1 MNLGS
6 LRLRLLLAG
15 ALSIILA
22 LALAAAGLTLL
33 FKRHVER
40 RLDDELSVYLNQLT
54 SHLERSPASG
64 LAVTGDLGDP
74 RFETP
79 LSGLYWQIDPGGAGK
94 ILRSRSLWDTEL
106 ALPADAG
113 VDSTVHHHT
122 IAGPGGTQLYLAER
136 NIDLPAR
143 LGDGTVRIAVARD
156 AASITNA
163 TAQFARELMLLL
175 AVIGLLLIAAA
186 WAQVSIGLRPLDAV
200 RNKLAAIRT
209 GGAPRLGSAFPTEVR
224 PLAQEIDDLLDARDA
239 DIAKAR
245 ARAADLAHGL
255 RTPLQVLNSEIEQLR
270 RKGHKAAAE
279 SLTHVA
285 ESMQRH
291 VERELARARLSTRQK
306 QTASTRVATAVDR
319 VVRVV
324 ERIPAAQ
331 RLDWSIDI
339 PSDLHARI
347 DDDDLAEALGNLIE
361 NGVRHA
367 RHVLTI
373 NAHVED
379 GTAVIS
385 VGDDGP
391 GIPEEKHAEVL
402 SRGGRV
408 DARGSGA
415 GLGLSI
421 VTDIAN
427 AWFGSLTL
435 ADGEPGLRAEL
446 RLPSARAPNGES

>member
-33 FKRHVER
+33 FERHAER
-40 RLDDELSVYLNQLT
+40 RLNDELSIYLNQLT
-54 SHLERSPASG
+54 SHLEHSTSEG
-64 LAVTGDLGDP
+64 LEVTGDLGEP
-74 RFETP
+74 RFDTP
-79 LSGLYWQIDPGGAGK
+79 LSGLYWQINPGSGGK
-94 ILRSRSLWDTEL
+94 VLRSRSLWDAEL
-106 ALPADAG
+106 ALSEDTG
-113 VDSTVHHHT
+113 VGGPIHHDT
-122 IAGPGGTQLYLAER
+122 IDGPGGTRLYLAQR
-136 NIDLPAR
+136 TIDLPPR
-143 LGDGTVRIAVARD
+143 LGDGTIRIAVARD
-156 AASITNA
+156 SASITNA
-163 TAQFARELMLLL
+163 KTQFAKELLL
-175 AVIGLLLIAAA
+175 LLSVIGLLLIAAA

-209 GGAPRLGSAFPTEVR
+209 GGAPRLGSAFPAEVR

-270 RKGHKAAAE
+270 RKGHKTAAE

-408 DARGSGA
+408 DSRGSGA

-446 RLPSARAPNGES
+446 RLPAVRAPSSEI

>member
-15 ALSIILA
+15 ALSITLA

-33 FKRHVER
+33 FERHAER
-40 RLDDELSVYLNQLT
+40 RLNDELSIYLNQLT
-54 SHLERSPASG
+54 SHLEHSTAEG
-64 LAVTGDLGDP
+64 LEVTGDLGEP
-74 RFETP
+74 RFDTP
-79 LSGLYWQIDPGGAGK
+79 LSGLYWQINPGNGGK
-94 ILRSRSLWDTEL
+94 VLRSRSLWDAEL
-106 ALPADAG
+106 ALPDDTG
-113 VDSTVHHHT
+113 VGGPIHHDT
-122 IAGPGGTQLYLAER
+122 IDGPGGTHLYLAQR
-136 NIDLPAR
+136 TIDLPPR

-156 AASITNA
+156 AASITTA
-163 TAQFARELMLLL
+163 KAQFAKELLL
-175 AVIGLLLIAAA
+175 LLSVIGLLLIAAA

-224 PLAQEIDDLLDARDA
+224 PLAQEIDELLDARDA
-239 DIAKAR
+239 DIEKAR

-279 SLTHVA
+279 SLLLIA

-291 VERELARARLSTRQK
+291 VERELARARLASRQK
-306 QTASTRVATAVDR
+306 QAASARVATAVDR

-331 RLDWSIDI
+331 QLDWSINI

-373 NAHVED
+373 TAQLDD
-379 GTAVIS
+379 GNVLIS
-385 VGDDGP
+385 VADDGP
-391 GIPEEKHAEVL
+391 GIPEERREEVL
-402 SRGGRV
+402 SRGGRI
-408 DARGSGA
+408 DSRGSGA

-446 RLPSARAPNGES
+446 RLPAARAP

>member
-6 LRLRLLLAG
+6 LRLRLLIAG
-15 ALSIILA
+15 ALSITLA

-33 FKRHVER
+33 FERHVER
-40 RLDDELSVYLNQLT
+40 RLDDELSVYLNQLI
-54 SHLERSPASG
+54 SHLERGPAGG

-79 LSGLYWQIDPGGAGK
+79 LSGLYWQIDAGAGK
-94 ILRSRSLWDTEL
+94 VLRSRSLWDAEL
-106 ALPADAG
+106 ALPNDGGIGGA
-113 VDSTVHHHT
+113 VHHHT
-122 IAGPGGTQLYLAER
+122 ISGPGGARLYLAQR
-136 NIDLPAR
+136 NIDLPPR

-186 WAQVSIGLRPLDAV
+186 WVQVSIGLRPLDAV

-239 DIAKAR
+239 DIEKAR

-270 RKGHKAAAE
+270 RKGHKASAE
-279 SLTHVA
+279 SLLLIA

-291 VERELARARLSTRQK
+291 VERELARARLATRHK
-306 QTASTRVATAVDR
+306 QTASVRVATAVDR

-331 RLDWSIDI
+331 RLDWSINI

-367 RHVLTI
+367 HHVLTI
-373 NAHVED
+373 SAHLED
-379 GTAVIS
+379 GNAVIS
-385 VGDDGP
+385 VADDGP
-391 GIPEEKHAEVL
+391 GIPQEKHAEVL
-402 SRGGRV
+402 SRGGRI
-408 DARGSGA
+408 DSRGSGA

-435 ADGEPGLRAEL
+435 ADSEPGLRAEL
-446 RLPSARAPNGES
+446 RLPAARAPSAET